1 MPFIPTASSGASC
14 HVFVNLIMV
23 LGHSRCGAVEGAVK
37 ALKAGAT
44 YTGSIEDIIK
54 AIQPSVEKVKGDSGD
69 LLQN

>member
-1 MPFIPTASSGASC
+1 
-14 HVFVNLIMV
+14 MV